1 MYTVS
6 TQCMNR
12 EFFSPSFV
20 LCFFPSSV
28 ILVTR
33 EKEKTQ
39 WQTGPNSP
47 RNSSLNASTVPSTS
61 SDSDPSAPHGAP
73 PSPPDPSCACR
84 AVSPSFRATES
95 RTPHGASTSPGAPY
109 SSSGPPMLVPKH
121 PPIHPGSSRLK
132 RSIPVECAC

>member
-1 MYTVS
+1 
-6 TQCMNR
+6 MNR

-47 RNSSLNASTVPSTS
+47 RNSSV
-61 SDSDPSAPHGAP
+61 
-73 PSPPDPSCACR
+73 
-84 AVSPSFRATES
+84 
-95 RTPHGASTSPGAPY
+95 
-109 SSSGPPMLVPKH
+109 
-121 PPIHPGSSRLK
+121 
-132 RSIPVECAC
+132 